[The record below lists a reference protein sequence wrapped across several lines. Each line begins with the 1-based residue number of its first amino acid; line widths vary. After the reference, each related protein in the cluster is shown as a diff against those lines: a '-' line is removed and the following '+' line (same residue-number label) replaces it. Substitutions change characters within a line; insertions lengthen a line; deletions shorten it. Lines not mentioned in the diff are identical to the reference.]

1 MDSGDS
7 KLTVDDYFQNQM
19 KDQSRKNSLITK
31 DDRGMVKFIA
41 KRIEPEE
48 NMKLVKQLDPNSFEE
63 FGFGCILGNFL
74 ADAIGAKD
82 EFASDILK
90 ES

>member
-1 MDSGDS
+1 MDSGNS
-7 KLTVDDYFQNQM
+7 KLTVDDYFENQM
-19 KDQSRKNSLITK
+19 KDQSRKNSLTK
-31 DDRGMVKFIA
+31 DDKGMVKFIA
-41 KRIEPEE
+41 KSIDPEE

>member
-7 KLTVDDYFQNQM
+7 KLTVDDYFENQM
-19 KDQSRKNSLITK
+19 KDQSRKNSLTK
-31 DDRGMVKFIA
+31 DEKGTVKFIA
-41 KRIEPEE
+41 KSIDPEE
-48 NMKLVKQLDPNSFEE
+48 NMRLVKQLDPNSFEE

>member
-1 MDSGDS
+1 MDS

-19 KDQSRKNSLITK
+19 NDESRKNSLTK
-31 DDRGMVKFIA
+31 NDDGNVKFIA
-41 KRIEPEE
+41 KRIEPAE
-48 NMKLVKQLDPNSFEE
+48 NMRLVKELDPDSFEE

>member
-7 KLTVDDYFQNQM
+7 KLTVDDYFENQM
-19 KDQSRKNSLITK
+19 KDQSRKNSLTK
-31 DDRGMVKFIA
+31 DEEGMVKFIA
-41 KRIEPEE
+41 KSIEPEE
-48 NMKLVKQLDPNSFEE
+48 NMRLVKQLDPNSFEE

>member
-7 KLTVDDYFQNQM
+7 KLTVDDYFDNQM
-19 KDQSRKNSLITK
+19 KDQSRKNSLTK
-31 DDRGMVKFIA
+31 DDKGMVKFIA
-41 KRIEPEE
+41 KSIDPEE

>member
-1 MDSGDS
+1 MDSGNS
-7 KLTVDDYFQNQM
+7 KLTVDDYFDNQM
-19 KDQSRKNSLITK
+19 KDQSRKNSLTK
-31 DDRGMVKFIA
+31 DDKGMVKFIA
-41 KRIEPEE
+41 KSIDPEE